1 MSMELRKIVFEL
13 AEVERAAVAY
23 CRAHG
28 RALVDGDVAGIRIS
42 EDPAAT
48 VRIEL
53 RPPAGGTAEPPISL
67 RRDDV
72 TEALIQYAIRQ
83 RIPLP
88 KAGKKV
94 LWPQEDGIAMMITL
108 LATGDPAKADARE
121 KDAFSGAASLQRL
134 IRREG

>member
-1 MSMELRKIVFEL
+1 MELRKIMFDL
-13 AEVERAAVAY
+13 AEVERAVAAF

-28 RALVDGDVAGIRIS
+28 RALVDGDIAATRIS
-42 EDPAAT
+42 EDPAAMVT
-48 VRIEL
+48 LQVRTPE
-53 RPPAGGTAEPPISL
+53 AGATTTQPITL

-83 RIPLP
+83 HIPLP

-94 LWPQEDGIAMMITL
+94 LWAQDDGIAMMITL
-108 LATGDPAKADARE
+108 VAAADPAKADAKE